1 DTEGSEPG
9 SSGGG
14 AGPGAQAAAQ
24 VPPRCLPSSDE
35 EPQWACGPDR
45 AHARRPAGPA
55 AARRGARLRGFV
67 GCCQA
72 LHHTQRA
79 LAPGLALL
87 LCALALLLLLLQ
99 MAVQLG
105 CSLAVIQHFP
115 AHPVHSQQGAGG
127 PGQAAGGGVRVQRVG
142 PGGQGSAPQEAFV
155 ERAVRPGNPA
165 ELGALLYAGS
175 LCLRW
180 HDQAAGWGLSLGASL
195 YAVRHWVLPLLPA
208 ESSAHWS
215 TPRHVLH
222 ECVALRCAL
231 KLGDVTLPVTLA
243 LKAVGLS
250 ELRWHRSE
258 VGLPKVGPQ
267 NLLIPP
273 GSTPPLIAMLRQDD
287 LSPSGANA
295 SSSAL
300 DERFL
305 KGVAISVWQSSG
317 DEGTSNWSRFAN
329 FGRWPFGSIGVRTTW
344 GKYKVGKSCDFWHR
358 YREDMQLAK
367 DIGCTAFR
375 FSFEWARIEPER
387 GRVDSAALDR
397 YAEMLDCLAALGL
410 EPCVTL
416 HHFTHPLWF
425 EDQGGFSQAANI
437 PLFVE
442 YCKVVF
448 RTFGQRIRLWATF
461 NEPTSHVFLAYVLG
475 ASPPGYLFNLLGE
488 GRALGNMLR
497 AHSAAYHAL
506 KAMPGGQRAQVGLVN
521 HHITMVAHGGGL
533 FRPLAK
539 AIAPWA
545 EYYMGWDVMDQ
556 WMRTG
561 EFSWKLPLVGRCLHW
576 QEPGGRPPCDW
587 WGINVFSRTVLSG
600 WLQPSHMPGEVMTDM
615 SYPLSPET
623 LYQAI
628 KRSAGGAA
636 VEAAGGRPA
645 ARSHATRAWPT
656 PAVPAPSPPR
666 PLPSPLPPRA
676 PPCLVVWRLDLSHTG
691 SGAVRRRSSAYGIPM
706 YVTENGIADNKDD
719 RRAAWIHGYFQQA
732 LRAVAEGYDVRGF
745 FYYTLMVSASWPP
758 GRAALPDA
766 SMMGVGDT
774 GGHGASNGRGLL
786 RLPAVPFTTLN
797 PFAHLEALAPSRPRA
812 LTPLTP
818 SPPHPDPGPDP
829 GWPQDNF
836 EWATGFTM
844 KFGLFSWEPDGSKDR
859 VLKEGAKAL
868 VRLYKTLPDSLP
880 QLRKTLQAAQCPV
893 DGPGEAR
900 TLPALA

>member
-1 DTEGSEPG
+1 
-9 SSGGG
+9 
-14 AGPGAQAAAQ
+14 
-24 VPPRCLPSSDE
+24 
-35 EPQWACGPDR
+35 
-45 AHARRPAGPA
+45 
-55 AARRGARLRGFV
+55 
-67 GCCQA
+67 
-72 LHHTQRA
+72 
-79 LAPGLALL
+79 
-87 LCALALLLLLLQ
+87 
-99 MAVQLG
+99 
-105 CSLAVIQHFP
+105 
-115 AHPVHSQQGAGG
+115 
-127 PGQAAGGGVRVQRVG
+127 
-142 PGGQGSAPQEAFV
+142 
-155 ERAVRPGNPA
+155 
-165 ELGALLYAGS
+165 
-175 LCLRW
+175 
-180 HDQAAGWGLSLGASL
+180 
-195 YAVRHWVLPLLPA
+195 
-208 ESSAHWS
+208 
-215 TPRHVLH
+215 
-222 ECVALRCAL
+222 
-231 KLGDVTLPVTLA
+231 
-243 LKAVGLS
+243 
-250 ELRWHRSE
+250 
-258 VGLPKVGPQ
+258 
-267 NLLIPP
+267 
-273 GSTPPLIAMLRQDD
+273 MLRQDD

-295 SSSAL
+295 SSGAL

-358 YREDMQLAK
+358 YREDMKLAK

-397 YAEMLDCLAALGL
+397 YSEMLDCLAALGL

-448 RTFGQRIRLWATF
+448 STFGQRIRLWATF

-506 KAMPGGQRAQVGLVN
+506 KAMPGGQQAQVGLVN
-521 HHITMVAHGGGL
+521 HHITMVAHGGGP

-628 KRSAGGAA
+628 KRS
-636 VEAAGGRPA
+636 
-645 ARSHATRAWPT
+645 
-656 PAVPAPSPPR
+656 
-666 PLPSPLPPRA
+666 
-676 PPCLVVWRLDLSHTG
+676 
-691 SGAVRRRSSAYGIPM
+691 SAYGIPM

-745 FYYTLMVSASWPP
+745 FYYTLM
-758 GRAALPDA
+758 
-766 SMMGVGDT
+766 
-774 GGHGASNGRGLL
+774 
-786 RLPAVPFTTLN
+786 
-797 PFAHLEALAPSRPRA
+797 
-812 LTPLTP
+812 
-818 SPPHPDPGPDP
+818 
-829 GWPQDNF
+829 DNF
-836 EWATGFTM
+836 EWATGYTM

-880 QLRKTLQAAQCPV
+880 QLRKTLQAVQCPV

-900 TLPALA
+900 TLPA